1 MPKNVIRFATCSSL
15 APIMAVLMC
24 STSHAQAPDVGMSE
38 SPTSASDGGGTDIV
52 VTAQRRE
59 QKLQDVPI
67 AITAVTSEE
76 LTARNVFD
84 LQSISSVAPSV
95 QITGAGGVAG
105 NHQVSIR
112 GISGQGSPIG
122 TAQPVATYIDGEY
135 LPTTDAAFFTLDDVE
150 RVEVLRGPQGTLYGR
165 NSTAG
170 AINIITRL
178 PGQDLKA
185 GFDVSYGNYDHVLAR
200 GSVSGPLAGGLSAG
214 VSASYETRH
223 GFVKNSTTGN
233 PLDDLRSYVLRG
245 KLYYQSPDEN
255 FSILAAADT
264 WRRDNPSTVWSSL
277 YNPAGN
283 VFVGLPNPS
292 SITVPARADD
302 TYINDNKSE
311 GQAITLTYKASP
323 QLQFTSITTHRN
335 YRVDISYYTPVFNLA
350 GGSIIQY
357 KTFNSEFRGN
367 YTGDWLTI
375 TAGVNYYRSD
385 QLYATQSPHTLGT
398 TLPYANPRD
407 TSNLEAVGVFG
418 QAEITVAP
426 DLTLVGGA
434 RYIHETQDFVIDYSK
449 AAVPGPLINGSVKAN
464 KPIFNGGVN
473 YKPDSDI
480 LLYAKVSQG
489 YQAPGFNNSIR
500 SESAFT
506 FRPEKL
512 LAYEAGIKSQ
522 FFGRLL
528 TFNLAGFYYD
538 YKDLQVRNI
547 VTVGVQIIENA
558 ASAKIKGLEASLV
571 LRPVRGLT
579 LSGDLSWTDA
589 TYKSFCEGNGGSAP
603 PANDA
608 ACINANGIAGWD
620 RSGNYLSNSPKW
632 SGSVSANYN
641 LPVGP
646 GEFRTNIGY
655 NFSSKAYFSP
665 ANELPISRGGIDKLD
680 ARIGYKVDG
689 FEIYA
694 YGQNLTNR
702 RFASYPIRALYTPI
716 NFVVS
721 PPNDPRTYGVGI
733 KYNF

>member
-1 MPKNVIRFATCSSL
+1 MSRNIVRLMSRCSITPLMVMLINTTAYGQTL
-15 APIMAVLMC
+15 AGEPAA
-24 STSHAQAPDVGMSE
+24 SASADSE
-38 SPTSASDGGGTDIV
+38 SGGPDIV

-67 AITAVTSEE
+67 AITAVTAED

-95 QITGAGGVAG
+95 QITGAGGVTG

-170 AINIITRL
+170 AINIITRM
-178 PGQDLKA
+178 PGDKVRA
-185 GFDVSYGNYDHVLAR
+185 GFDVSYGNYSHVLTR
-200 GSVSGPLAGGLSAG
+200 GSVSGPLIGGLSAG
-214 VSASYETRH
+214 LSASYESRD
-223 GFVKNSTTGN
+223 GFIKNSTTGN
-233 PLDDLRSYVLRG
+233 SIDDLTSYVVRG
-245 KLYYQSPDEN
+245 KLRYQSPDEN
-255 FSILAAADT
+255 FSILLAADT
-264 WRRDNPSTVWSSL
+264 WGRDNPSTVWSSL
-277 YNPAGN
+277 YDSTNT
-283 VFVGLPNPS
+283 VFVGLPNPG
-292 SITVPARADD
+292 TVTYPAAAEA
-302 TYINDNKSE
+302 TYRNDNRSE
-311 GQAITLTYKASP
+311 GQAITLNYKASP
-323 QLQFTSITTHRN
+323 DLEFTSITSHRT
-335 YRVDISYYTPVFNLA
+335 YRVDIAYYTPIFNLA
-350 GGSIIQY
+350 GGSIMRY

-367 YTGDWLTI
+367 YTGKILTI
-375 TAGVNYYRSD
+375 TAGINYYRND
-385 QLYATQSPHTLGT
+385 QLYATQSPNALGI
-398 TLPYANPRD
+398 TLPMTSPRD
-407 TSNLEAVGVFG
+407 TSNLEAVGLFG
-418 QAEITVAP
+418 QAEVAVTP
-426 DLTLVGGA
+426 KLTLVGGA

-449 AAVPGPLINGSVKAN
+449 AVVPGPLINGTVKAN

-473 YKPDSDI
+473 YKATSDI

-489 YQAPGFNNSIR
+489 YQAPGFNSSIR
-500 SESAFT
+500 STSAFT
-506 FRPEKL
+506 FKPEKL
-512 LAYEAGIKSQ
+512 LAYEVGVKSEL
-522 FFGRLL
+522 FDRLL
-528 TFNLAGFYYD
+528 TLNLAGFYYD
-538 YKDLQVRNI
+538 YSDLQVKNI
-547 VTVGVQIIENA
+547 VTVGVQVIDNA
-558 ASAKIKGLEASLV
+558 ASARIKGFEGSLA
-571 LRPVRGLT
+571 LRPVKGLT

-603 PANDA
+603 SAGDA
-608 ACINANGIAGWD
+608 ACINNNGIAGWD

-641 LPVGP
+641 FPLGP
-646 GEFRTNIGY
+646 GEVRANASY

-665 ANELPISRGGIDKLD
+665 ANELSVSRGSIDKLD
-680 ARIGYKVDG
+680 ARLGYRLDG

-702 RFASYPIRALYTPI
+702 RYASFPIRALYTPY

-733 KYNF
+733 RYSY